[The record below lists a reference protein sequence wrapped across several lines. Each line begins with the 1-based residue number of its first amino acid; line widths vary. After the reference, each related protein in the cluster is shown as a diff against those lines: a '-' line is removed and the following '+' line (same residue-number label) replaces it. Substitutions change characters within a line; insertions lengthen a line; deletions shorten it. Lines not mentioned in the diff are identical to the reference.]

1 MPFRFAQLSSLM
13 LVTALCLP
21 TTVAASPMASV
32 GPGPAGPA
40 PTSSPPAS
48 PEPTRSP
55 PVTRAPAP
63 SDHGEARVA
72 ISLPEVFELLKK
84 KSPRYKAYQA
94 DVEVAKSEVT
104 AARVLPNP
112 ILNLAILYLNS
123 GFNQNGVGTYYA
135 NATLP
140 LLIAGQR
147 RMRTKTAKVGVKAAE
162 ADLKVSF
169 HVLAHEARDLYVEL
183 QADQARLAVYDE
195 ALADLAYVQGL
206 VSARRSA
213 GAETDYSILRVDME
227 MASWKA
233 RRAEVDAGMQD
244 AAGRLGVLLG
254 IPDFHP
260 EAQGELAL
268 VGVKGGADQMWPDVQ
283 RSQPEILAATRNEA
297 YAVKNIDL
305 AKRERWPVP
314 SITAG
319 TVAIQNYY
327 SISTQFGITVPIP
340 MFDWGQGM
348 IARAKSRSKRAAL
361 EKDAVVAATK
371 AELERALR
379 LLEHHKHVLATY
391 DADVLAKIPSLKQMA
406 EDSFRS
412 GDSELIDLLDAT
424 RTRFEIALTR
434 IDLLE
439 ATVEAEVDVLAVTGR
454 IEEVGVR

>member
-1 MPFRFAQLSSLM
+1 
-13 LVTALCLP
+13 VT
-21 TTVAASPMASV
+21 S
-32 GPGPAGPA
+32 
-40 PTSSPPAS
+40 TSA
-48 PEPTRSP
+48 
-55 PVTRAPAP
+55 
-63 SDHGEARVA
+63 DHGEVGPAREA
-72 ISLPEVFELLKK
+72 ISLSEMFELLKR

-94 DVEVAKSEVT
+94 DVEVAKSEVA

-112 ILNLAILYLNS
+112 IVNLAILYLNS

-147 RMRTKTAKVGVKAAE
+147 RMRTKTAKVGVKAAQ
-162 ADLKVSF
+162 ADLEVNY

-183 QADQARLAVYDE
+183 QADQARVAVYDE
-195 ALADLAYVQGL
+195 ALADLAYVQGI
-206 VSARRSA
+206 VSTRRSS

-227 MASWKA
+227 TAAWKA
-233 RRAEVDAGMQD
+233 RRAEEEAKMQD
-244 AAGRLGVLLG
+244 TAGKLGVLLG
-254 IPDFHP
+254 LPDFYP

-268 VGVKGGADQMWPDVQ
+268 VGVQGEADDMWKDVERAQPD
-283 RSQPEILAATRNEA
+283 ILAATRNEA
-297 YAVKNIDL
+297 YAVKNIEL

-314 SITAG
+314 SVTAG

-371 AELERALR
+371 AELKRALR
-379 LLEHHKHVLATY
+379 LLKHHKHVLATY

-406 EDSFRS
+406 EDSFRT

-424 RTRFEIALTR
+424 RTRFEVKLIR
-434 IDLLE
+434 IELLE

-454 IEEVGVR
+454 IEEVGAR